1 MLKFCSEESGLAEK
15 LIADTDDLRSVLEGK
30 KDDLKLFKGWRNDV
44 FGKNVLSL
52 LDGKIAFSIKKGE
65 IKKLIL

>member
-15 LIADTDDLRSVLEGK
+15 LIADTDDLRSVIEGK
-30 KDDLKLFKGWRNDV
+30 RDNLKLFKGWRNEI

-52 LDGKIAFSIKKGE
+52 LEGQIAFTIEKGE
-65 IKKLIL
+65 IKKLAL